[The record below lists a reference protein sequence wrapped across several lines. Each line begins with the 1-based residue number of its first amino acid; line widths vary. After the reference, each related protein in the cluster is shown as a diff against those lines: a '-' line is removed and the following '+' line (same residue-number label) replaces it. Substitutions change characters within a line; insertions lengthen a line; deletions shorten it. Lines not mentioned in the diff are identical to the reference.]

1 MERITQML
9 NTMAAS
15 TLLVTG
21 VYMQVA
27 FDDLLTP
34 VVRAVIGIG
43 VLLYFFGSM
52 GRISLTVPD
61 DVLPVSGPR
70 S

>member
-27 FDDLLTP
+27 FEGLLTP

-52 GRISLTVPD
+52 GRVSLTVPD
-61 DVLPVSGPR
+61 DAVPVSEPR